1 MLHFYSGQV
10 RRFLTQFMRVL
21 GNFSV
26 ETGRGSDDQIALRP
40 VPVVYGDA
48 TRQVANI
55 IRNNSENAL
64 NYAPKIAC
72 YIRELNYDRERMQN
86 PYHVEKQHLKERDVL
101 EDGTYSNRLGAG
113 YTVEKVMP
121 SPFRLEVTADIYSSN
136 TDQKLQILEQIL
148 YLFNPD
154 FEIQKS
160 DNYIDWTS
168 LSYIELT
175 GITFSSRSIPVGA
188 DTEIDVATMTF
199 SMPIWLS
206 PPVKVKK
213 LGVVQKIIMSIY
225 DDDGGINKGLIS
237 GPLVSQSFIT
247 PNNFGLL
254 KVNNP

>member
-136 TDQKLQILEQIL
+136 TCLL
-148 YLFNPD
+148 Y
-154 FEIQKS
+154 
-160 DNYIDWTS
+160 TS
-168 LSYIELT
+168 
-175 GITFSSRSIPVGA
+175 P
-188 DTEIDVATMTF
+188 
-199 SMPIWLS
+199 S
-206 PPVKVKK
+206 PR
-213 LGVVQKIIMSIY
+213 
-225 DDDGGINKGLIS
+225 D
-237 GPLVSQSFIT
+237 
-247 PNNFGLL
+247 
-254 KVNNP
+254 